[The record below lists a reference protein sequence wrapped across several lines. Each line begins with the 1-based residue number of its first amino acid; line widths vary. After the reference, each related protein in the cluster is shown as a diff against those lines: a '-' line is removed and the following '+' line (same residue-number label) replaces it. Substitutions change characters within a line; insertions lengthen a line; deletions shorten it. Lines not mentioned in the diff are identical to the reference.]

1 MRSVDVA
8 GKRDRKQGTLLR
20 AACDELFRF
29 FIRVEL
35 CFRHDGIFAGIV
47 RIDLEVCDGRYIAAF
62 FRHNEGCDVRVIR
75 SRCDFERHAILVLDC
90 PAIEHIP
97 LTGVRGQGDGLVLE
111 DLRDVGL
118 AAYRGCGRAHRAVI
132 HADIHRAPISLT
144 ELRDDRHVVS
154 GNGEPGHCPVAGL
167 ALRAND
173 LTRIK
178 LACGQRLT
186 VSCDFPAEELIPG
199 VPFGAADACGCILT
213 CLERVRTRHQIAA
226 EGHNRHIGGGGG
238 GFDLGTPRD
247 QRADGLKI
255 GLERDIRFSDR
266 KRKGAVGLVG
276 FIQIE
281 SHSVG
286 PIVKREFQ
294 HIVGRVA
301 RNWRCGHSCPSLCL
315 LDDVAGFGIPEDD
328 AAHCD
333 TGLVGLIEGGGCP
346 RQRIARFGALFIG
359 SPAVLAVDI
368 RRGHGKREAVRRT
381 VYPNVKRLGRAH
393 RDQRHGFEILVRIG
407 ISHPDRD
414 LVSFIEAFA
423 CAGIEH

>member
-8 GKRDRKQGTLLR
+8 GKRDCKQGTLLR

-29 FIRVEL
+29 LIRVEL

-47 RIDLEVCDGRYIAAF
+47 RIDLEVCDGRYIAAL
-62 FRHNEGCDVRVIR
+62 FRHDEGCDVRVIR
-75 SRCDFERHAILVLDC
+75 RRCYLNRLLILVCDG
-90 PAIEHIP
+90 PALEHIP
-97 LTGVRGQGDGLVLE
+97 FAGVRSQGDGLVLE

-118 AAYRGCGRAHRAVI
+118 AVYRGCGGAHRAVI

-144 ELRDDRHVVS
+144 ELRDDRHVDS

-199 VPFGAADACGCILT
+199 VPFGAADACGCIL

-226 EGHNRHIGGGGG
+226 EGHNRHVGGGGS
-238 GFDLGTPRD
+238 GFNLGTPRD
-247 QRADGLKI
+247 QRADGLKV
-255 GLERDIRFSDR
+255 GLERDIRFFDR
-266 KRKGAVGLVG
+266 KRKGVVGLVVVD
-276 FIQIE
+276 QRQ
-281 SHSVG
+281 SLSVG

-294 HIVGRVA
+294 HVVGVGVRDG
-301 RNWRCGHSCPSLCL
+301 RCGHDCPFLCL
-315 LDDVAGFGIPEDD
+315 RDDVVGRGIPEDD